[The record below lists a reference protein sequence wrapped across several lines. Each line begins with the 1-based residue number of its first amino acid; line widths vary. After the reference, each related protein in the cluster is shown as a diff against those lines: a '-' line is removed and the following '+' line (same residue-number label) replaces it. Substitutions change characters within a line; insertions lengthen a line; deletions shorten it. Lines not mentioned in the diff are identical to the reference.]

1 MARVSFE
8 KNIGA
13 ICMANEIRF
22 GVIGGSG
29 VYSIE
34 ALQDVKEIVVDT
46 PFGAPSDAYITG
58 TLDGVGVAF
67 LPRHGRG
74 HRVTPTGLNSRAN
87 IYGFKALGVQYLISV
102 TAVGSLREDYAP
114 LDIVI
119 PDQLYDRT
127 RNRERDYSFFGD
139 GLVAHV
145 GFADPFCLDLNAILY
160 DAALKSGAHAHQ
172 GGTLVVIEGPMF
184 STRAE
189 SNINRQL
196 GCDLVGMTAIPEAK
210 LAREAEI
217 GYSAIAMVTDY
228 DVWHESHQAV
238 TAEMVVQNLVKN
250 AETGKNILRTAL
262 PIAAAR
268 LRDCVCQHALQNAIV
283 TNQAMIPPAT
293 RERLNLIVGKYL
305 VAGDKNG

>member
-1 MARVSFE
+1 MS
-8 KNIGA
+8 
-13 ICMANEIRF
+13 NEIRF

-34 ALQDVKEIVVDT
+34 ALQNIEKVVIDT

-74 HRVTPTGLNSRAN
+74 HRVTPTELNSRAN
-87 IYGFKALGVQYLISV
+87 IYGFKKLGVQYLISV

-119 PDQLYDRT
+119 PDQLFDRT
-127 RNRERDYSFFGD
+127 RNREREYTFFGD

-145 GFADPFCLDLNAILY
+145 GFADPFCLELNAILY
-160 DAALKSGAHAHQ
+160 DAALKSGAKVHQ

-184 STRAE
+184 STKAE

-228 DVWHESHQAV
+228 DVWHESHESV
-238 TAEMVVQNLVKN
+238 TVEMVVQNLIKN
-250 AETGKNILRTAL
+250 AETGKNILRNAL
-262 PIAAAR
+262 PIAAAN
-268 LRDCVCQHALQNAIV
+268 LHDCTCQHALENAIV
-283 TNQAMIPPAT
+283 TDPKVIPQST
-293 RERLNLIVGKYL
+293 RERLSFIVDKYL
-305 VAGDKNG
+305 NSSDTK

>member
-1 MARVSFE
+1 MAD
-8 KNIGA
+8 A
-13 ICMANEIRF
+13 IRF

-29 VYSIE
+29 VYSID
-34 ALQDVKEIVVDT
+34 ALQDVKEVALDT
-46 PFGAPSDAYITG
+46 PFGKPSDAFITG
-58 TLDGVGVAF
+58 TLDGVPVAF

-74 HRVTPTGLNSRAN
+74 HPITPSELNSRAN
-87 IYGFKALGVQYLISV
+87 IYGFKSLGVEYLISV

-127 RNRERDYSFFGD
+127 RNREREYTFFRD
-139 GLVAHV
+139 GIVAHV
-145 GFADPFCLDLNAILY
+145 GIADPFCAELNAILY
-160 DAALKSGAHAHQ
+160 AAALRTGARVHM

-184 STRAE
+184 STKAE

-228 DVWHESHQAV
+228 DVWHESHEAV
-238 TAEMVVQNLVKN
+238 TADMVVQNLLKN
-250 AETGKNILRTAL
+250 AETGKQILRTAL
-262 PIAAAR
+262 PNAAAE
-268 LRDCVCQHALQNAIV
+268 LYDCPCHHALENAIV
-283 TNQAMIPPAT
+283 TNPAIIPTKT
-293 RERLNLIVGKYL
+293 REQLDLIVGKYL
-305 VAGDKNG
+305 NN

>member
-1 MARVSFE
+1 ME
-8 KNIGA
+8 ND
-13 ICMANEIRF
+13 IRF

-34 ALQDVKEIVVDT
+34 QLQDVQEIVIDT
-46 PFGAPSDAYITG
+46 PFGKPSDAYITG
-58 TLDGVGVAF
+58 TLDGVRVAF

-74 HRVTPTGLNSRAN
+74 HRVTPTELNARAN

-119 PDQLYDRT
+119 PDQLFDRT
-127 RNRERDYSFFGD
+127 RNREREYTFFGE

-145 GFADPFCLDLNAILY
+145 GFAEPFCLELNAILY
-160 DAALKSGAHAHQ
+160 DAAKTTAARVHN

-184 STRAE
+184 STKAE

-228 DVWHESHQAV
+228 DVWHESHDAV
-238 TAEMVVQNLVKN
+238 TAEMVMRNLFQN
-250 AETGKNILRTAL
+250 AEVGKNILRAVL
-262 PIAAAR
+262 PRAAAQ
-268 LRDCVCQHALQNAIV
+268 LHDCACLHALQNAIV
-283 TNQAMIPPAT
+283 TNPAMIPQTT
-293 RERLNLIVGKYL
+293 RERLNLLVGKYL
-305 VAGDKNG
+305 AV